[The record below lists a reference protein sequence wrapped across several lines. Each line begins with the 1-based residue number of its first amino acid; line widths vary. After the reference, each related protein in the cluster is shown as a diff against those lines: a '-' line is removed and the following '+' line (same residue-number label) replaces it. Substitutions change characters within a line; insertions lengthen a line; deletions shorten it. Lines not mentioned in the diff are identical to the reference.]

1 MTTMLVPFMSCSAKN
16 CCHLRFA
23 NRRIL
28 PSPHAT
34 RGNDRHV
41 RIRGDMRYWLCRPA
55 KSTCAL
61 EASPCP
67 FVMELPNYRLPA
79 AKSVARLV
87 WDKAKGF
94 IKKAFTVVLAAC
106 VIIWFLQTF
115 DAHLNVVEDVD
126 TSLLACIGGFI
137 APLFAPARLWG
148 TGACLPPL

>member
-1 MTTMLVPFMSCSAKN
+1 
-16 CCHLRFA
+16 
-23 NRRIL
+23 
-28 PSPHAT
+28 
-34 RGNDRHV
+34 
-41 RIRGDMRYWLCRPA
+41 
-55 KSTCAL
+55 
-61 EASPCP
+61 
-67 FVMELPNYRLPA
+67 MELPNYRLPA

-137 APLFAPARLWG
+137 APLFAPLGYGDWRVHRHALRPSLQS
-148 TGACLPPL
+148 AANKAALVQHSK